1 MLALPHGDNKENEIF
16 SGYTA
21 CDELRRKVE
30 PVGKFF
36 EEYIQKKLMKYESF
50 FDEFINPN
58 SNQDVFIEEDEE
70 EYEWEKEYRESS
82 KNLKEAI
89 TFSNK
94 ENYYAMLGIEDLFL
108 NATTDDIRRAYKKM
122 VLIYHPD
129 KNKENVS
136 LESEND
142 SGVDTNL
149 NNINNQENEEGGI
162 KINMTEEEKKKM
174 EINQKWLKIK
184 EAYETLLDPEKKKK
198 YDSTFE
204 FDDTIPDE
212 DESYDEKDYF
222 RTFGPVFIKNSIWSK
237 RKPIP
242 KIGDMK
248 TPLDRVKRFYQ
259 FWYNFDT
266 WRDFSVEGEHN
277 VEEASCR
284 YEKRQM
290 LKENKK
296 MKSSLMKE
304 EKVRL
309 NKLVTMAYKNDPR
322 ITREEEKI
330 RKERE
335 KMKQERL
342 IQKQKEKEEEEER
355 VRQMKFQYEDNLRKQ
370 KEMQAKERETYIQTL
385 ISLADTLQINLGKED
400 LFHINLNGKVDTI
413 KKILAEIEKKEI
425 TSDKV
430 RIFKNM
436 TSSLLGLK
444 FADFE
449 ESKENSIWT
458 KEEIFAL
465 QRSVKKY
472 PVGTKNRAEKIGEI
486 IKSKSSGQIIQM
498 IHFLTTNPSIKFE
511 NDFDLNQFLNNSN
524 KSKKEAEVSKEKE
537 TKESMNTNTTAKPTT
552 QTTQANAEDNW
563 SEEQQKALE
572 AALRKYPSTIPVNE
586 RWTNISKDVP
596 GKTKKQCVDRYKYLS
611 SIVNKK

>member
-1 MLALPHGDNKENEIF
+1 MLALPHGDNKENQIF

-21 CDELRRKVE
+21 CDELRKKVE
-30 PVGKFF
+30 PAGKFF
-36 EEYIQKKLMKYESF
+36 EEFIHKKLMKYESF

-82 KNLKEAI
+82 KNLKESI

-108 NATTDDIRRAYKKM
+108 NATVDDVRKAYKKM

-129 KNKENVS
+129 KNKENIS
-136 LESEND
+136 LENEND
-142 SGVDTNL
+142 GSVDTSLNNL
-149 NNINNQENEEGGI
+149 NNKENGEGVV

-184 EAYETLLDPEKKKK
+184 DAYDTLLDPEKRKK

-212 DESYDEKDYF
+212 EEEYDEKEYF
-222 RTFGPVFIKNSIWSK
+222 RTFGPVFLKNSIWSK

-248 TPLDRVKRFYQ
+248 TPLDKVKRFYQ
-259 FWYNFDT
+259 FWFNFDT

-277 VEEASCR
+277 VDEASCR

-296 MKSSLMKE
+296 MKSSLIKE
-304 EKVRL
+304 EKTRL
-309 NKLVTMAYKNDPR
+309 NKLATLAYKNDPR
-322 ITREEEKI
+322 IKREEDKI
-330 RKERE
+330 RLERE
-335 KMKQERL
+335 KQKQERS

-355 VRQMKFQYEDNLRKQ
+355 VRQMKFQYEENIRKQ
-370 KEMQAKERETYIQTL
+370 KEMQAKERETYIQNL
-385 ISLADTLQINLGKED
+385 ISLSENLNINLSKED

-413 KKILAEIEKKEI
+413 KKIITEIELKE
-425 TSDKV
+425 SPNEKV
-430 RIFKNM
+430 RIFKLM

-444 FADFE
+444 FSDVDD
-449 ESKENSIWT
+449 SKENSIWT
-458 KEEIFAL
+458 KEEIFSL
-465 QRSVKKY
+465 QRCVKKY
-472 PVGTKNRAEKIGEI
+472 PVGTKNRAEKIGEV
-486 IKSKSSGQIIQM
+486 IKTKSSSQIIQM

-511 NDFDLNQFLNNSN
+511 NDFDLNQYLNNSN

-537 TKESMNTNTTAKPTT
+537 TKESVNNSATIKPAT
-552 QTTQANAEDNW
+552 QATQANPEDNW

-572 AALRKYPSTIPVNE
+572 AALRKYPSSIPVNE